1 MCKCLLIGLLT
12 YFVKDIFQPIITIQ
26 IMKKLLLAMLAISSF
41 VSNSNAT
48 ITVVNGMSHEYAVSN
63 GMQVNGEVIIKNLG
77 KKPARVLFYKTDLKH
92 NCSGETQFIDINSIE
107 RSAAN
112 WIEISNN
119 EIVLQA
125 EQEITATYRMVVPAT
140 GKFEGSYWG
149 CIMVEEAEAPDT
161 SDRQKGIRVR
171 SLIRYA
177 VQVVANFAVGQEK
190 NLEIV
195 DPKIDST
202 DNGLILNVNIE
213 NNGNMLMKPV
223 VVLELYDDL
232 GALVKRVEVP
242 TQKVYPGM
250 CKKFEMTLVGVP
262 KGKYSGVLV
271 ADCGENDL
279 FGLNL
284 TVDLTEKRG

>member
-1 MCKCLLIGLLT
+1 MKNLLITLL
-12 YFVKDIFQPIITIQ
+12 V
-26 IMKKLLLAMLAISSF
+26 LASF
-41 VSNSNAT
+41 ASRTNAT

-63 GMQVNGEVIIKNLG
+63 GLQVNGEVIIKNLG

-92 NCSGETQFIDINSIE
+92 NCNGETQFVDINSIA
-107 RSAAN
+107 RSASS

-119 EIVLQA
+119 EIVLQG
-125 EQEITATYRMVVPAT
+125 EQEITATYRLLVPDS

-161 SDRQKGIRVR
+161 ADRQKGIRVR

-177 VQVVANFAVGQEK
+177 VQVVANFAGGQDK
-190 NLEIV
+190 NLELENA
-195 DPKIDST
+195 KIDST
-202 DNGLILNVNIE
+202 DNGIVLNVNVE
-213 NNGNMLMKPV
+213 NKGNLLMKPV

-232 GALVKRVEVP
+232 GTMVKRVEVP

-250 CKKFEMTLVGVP
+250 CKRFELSLEGVP
-262 KGKYSGVLV
+262 IGKYSGVLV

-284 TVDLTEKRG
+284 TVDLTGKRG

>member
-1 MCKCLLIGLLT
+1 
-12 YFVKDIFQPIITIQ
+12 
-26 IMKKLLLAMLAISSF
+26 MLAIASI
-41 VSNSNAT
+41 VSQSKAT
-48 ITVVNGMSHEYAVSN
+48 ITVVNGMSHEYAVNN
-63 GMQVNGEVIIKNLG
+63 GMEVNGEIIIKNLS
-77 KKPARVLFYKTDLKH
+77 KKPARVLFYKTDLQH
-92 NCSGETQFIDINSIE
+92 NCNGETQFISVNSIS
-107 RSAAN
+107 RSATG
-112 WIEISNN
+112 WLELSNN
-119 EIVLQA
+119 EVVLQA
-125 EQEITATYRMVVPAT
+125 EQELTATYRMLVPAT
-140 GKFEGSYWG
+140 GKFDGSYWG

-177 VQVVANFAVGQEK
+177 VQVVANFAGDQDK
-190 NLEIV
+190 NLEMV
-195 DPKIDST
+195 NARIDST
-202 DNGLILNVNIE
+202 ENGLILNVNVE
-213 NNGNMLMKPV
+213 NKGNMLMKPV

-232 GALVKRVEVP
+232 GELVKRVEVP

-250 CKKFEMTLVGVP
+250 CKKFELSLVGVP